1 MPNWV
6 MIDMNNKNALT
17 SMALMQVLY
26 DQRGMDYL
34 DVLKPFFKVALSTT
48 DVNVQIDINEI
59 KRYMFTE
66 FGIEVPTN
74 VILMLAG
81 RLTREK
87 LLKKQRGVFYRT
99 NSNLNVDKFIKEREK
114 MYENQKQLCDAYIDF
129 CKKENMDI
137 TPDQATELLLNYISR
152 YAAKQTEVNSICKLK
167 KSDEYQLGKFIF
179 LYK

>member
-87 LLKKQRGVFYRT
+87 L
-99 NSNLNVDKFIKEREK
+99 
-114 MYENQKQLCDAYIDF
+114 
-129 CKKENMDI
+129 
-137 TPDQATELLLNYISR
+137 
-152 YAAKQTEVNSICKLK
+152 
-167 KSDEYQLGKFIF
+167 
-179 LYK
+179 